1 MKKYDNTYEAD
12 WIITAIS
19 SEAEGAAVYKL
30 HGNIDDVKQT
40 LVAFAASDRKNDEHC
55 YEHGCKS
62 IDDVIDSSDGCGWLF
77 SAYSTYDNYHI
88 DYQAIRA
95 DHIQPIKR

>member
-1 MKKYDNTYEAD
+1 MMKIMKPTGLLQLHRQKLMEL
-12 WIITAIS
+12 
-19 SEAEGAAVYKL
+19 L
-30 HGNIDDVKQT
+30 HGSIDDVRQT

-62 IDDVIDSSDGCGWLF
+62 VDDVIDSSDGCGWLF

-88 DYQAIRA
+88 DYQAIRV
-95 DHIQPIKR
+95 DHIQSIRR